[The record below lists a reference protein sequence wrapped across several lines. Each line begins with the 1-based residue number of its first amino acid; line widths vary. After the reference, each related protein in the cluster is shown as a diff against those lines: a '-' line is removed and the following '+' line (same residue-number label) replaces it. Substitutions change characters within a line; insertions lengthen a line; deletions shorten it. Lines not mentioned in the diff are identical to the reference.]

1 MKRLKISTLK
11 HRGDNM
17 KTQYIKAEDDCTT
30 KNINLYHF
38 TNAYC
43 IADILKYGIIFGDVM
58 KNPSVSGIASGFNA
72 PNLTERPDYHIPN
85 AISQD
90 LLDEIKTFRVTVE
103 LITSDKKLVNYAD
116 YDKKY
121 ANNYH
126 RNLPYND
133 DVGYLEEQWLYLGQ
147 VKPSTF
153 TDISIWDN
161 NNNKWVSIS
170 TDEVMHIT
178 QYVSVENNISFTR
191 LLGSVFDDKTGMV
204 KEYYKENDDLTIGS
218 GELYALSDF
227 VIRTLQKDALKSKK
241 HAKRLEDYRLSIVFC
256 QPRTISAFMKIVVAK
271 YKNID
276 PHSTKINKFKRY
288 QF

>member
-1 MKRLKISTLK
+1 
-11 HRGDNM
+11 M

-38 TNAYC
+38 TNGYA
-43 IADILKYGIIFGDVM
+43 IKNILKYGIIFGDVM
-58 KNPSVSGIASGFNA
+58 TGPAAGFNA
-72 PNLTERPDYHIPN
+72 PNLTERSDYHIPH

-90 LLDEIKTFRVTVE
+90 VLDTVKTFRVTVE
-103 LITSDKKLVNYAD
+103 LNRSDKKLVNYAD

-126 RNLPYND
+126 RKTLPYND

-161 NNNKWVSIS
+161 NNNKWVSLS
-170 TDEVMHIT
+170 TDEVMLMT
-178 QYVSVENNISFTR
+178 QSISTENTISLTR
-191 LLGSVFDDKTGMV
+191 LLGSVFNDKTGMV
-204 KEYYKENDDLTIGS
+204 KKYYKENDDLTTGP
-218 GELYALSDF
+218 GEMYVLSDF
-227 VIRTLQKDALKSKK
+227 VIRTLQKNALKSKK
-241 HAKRLEDYRLSIVFC
+241 HAKRLEDYQLSIVFC
-256 QPRTISAFMKIVVAK
+256 QPQTVSAFMRIVVAK
-271 YKNID
+271 YKDID